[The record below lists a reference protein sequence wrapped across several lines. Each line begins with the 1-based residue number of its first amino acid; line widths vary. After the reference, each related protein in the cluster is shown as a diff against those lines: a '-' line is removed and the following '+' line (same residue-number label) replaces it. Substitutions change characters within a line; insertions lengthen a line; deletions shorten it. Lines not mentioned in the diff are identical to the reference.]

1 MKEEGKIKL
10 NLITEVILKA
20 PKRLKLNDDDWQL
33 VKLMLANMFQKTEQ
47 LVRKECK
54 KEEHKETLACVCGR
68 EHFLVLRGNNIVYF
82 EIRGEGNDE

>member
-47 LVRKECK
+47 LKGRRK
-54 KEEHKETLACVCGR
+54 R
-68 EHFLVLRGNNIVYF
+68 
-82 EIRGEGNDE
+82 